1 MRTLNEKEVIQ
12 VDGGFLNFIIGSAIG
27 LASYAISKYTH
38 HEPITVP
45 GAATAAGFGAV
56 TGGIGGAAVG
66 AAGSGIVGNLVW
78 RPGFMAINAAGQA
91 IAAEQ

>member
-56 TGGIGGAAVG
+56 TGGI
-66 AAGSGIVGNLVW
+66 
-78 RPGFMAINAAGQA
+78 
-91 IAAEQ
+91 